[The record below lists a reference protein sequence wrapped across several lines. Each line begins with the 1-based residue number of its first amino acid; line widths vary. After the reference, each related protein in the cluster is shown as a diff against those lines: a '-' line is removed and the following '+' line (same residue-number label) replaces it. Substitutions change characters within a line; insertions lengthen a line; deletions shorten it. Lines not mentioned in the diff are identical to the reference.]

1 MAIYTSIDPAFDIK
15 TSKSS
20 LNQLVD
26 VVQADISG
34 STTRQSFE
42 VFVTGGVGPGVTSSL
57 FQTVYDQDYSLQ
69 TANAVLD
76 MTVGLYFSGST
87 VTDCVVGEDA
97 NGKLLFPSQSLM
109 MREKVNM
116 YKQYAQLLL
125 GNATERFY
133 SPPASTTVTDAID
146 NALFINFK
154 RLFARDTLRR
164 ETFAMKFF
172 STGTVIADPEGGGTE
187 EESNIDITADNTDGT
202 PMIITDIGANN
213 SLQKTV
219 YGGDV
224 GKLVDST
231 NTNNNV
237 GLVYYDEGIVVLNLD
252 KAISG
257 SQYASG
263 TIDAMSTQT
272 TINGATIAAGKTVM
286 GTSVGNPDA
295 KFIPDF
301 LVSGSVDDIVNH
313 FASCRFGDGAALTA
327 MTFQNQTAINSTL
340 VYCRA
345 PASDF
350 NYSSNPTFTDSNNNI
365 VVVDP
370 TDSTQRA
377 FTFATSVG
385 LYDSSNNLLAVAK
398 LSRPVEKNDEKD
410 ITFRVRLDF

>member
-26 VVQADISG
+26 VVQADVSG

-76 MTVGLYFSGST
+76 MTMGLYFSGST
-87 VTDCVVGEDA
+87 VTGSMVGEDA
-97 NGKLLFPSQSLM
+97 NGKLLFSSQSLM
-109 MREKVNM
+109 MREKVNL

-125 GNATERFY
+125 GNASNRFY

-146 NALFINFK
+146 NALFISFK
-154 RLFARDTLRR
+154 RLFTRDTLRR

-172 STGTVIADPEGGGTE
+172 STGTVITDPAGGGTTA
-187 EESNIDITADNTDGT
+187 ESNVDRTADSGDGAAV
-202 PMIITDIGANN
+202 IITDIGANN

-231 NTNNNV
+231 NTDNNL
-237 GLVYYDEGIVVLNLD
+237 GLIYYDEGIVVLNLD
-252 KAISG
+252 KTISG
-257 SQYASG
+257 SQYVSGAIDAMSVVG
-263 TIDAMSTQT
+263 TIDA
-272 TINGATIAAGKTVM
+272 ATIPAGKTVI
-286 GTSVGNPDA
+286 GSSAGNPNA

-301 LVSGSVDDIVNH
+301 LVSGSIDDVVNH
-313 FASCRFGDGAALTA
+313 FASCRFGNGSALTA

-350 NYSSNPTFTDSNNNI
+350 NYSSNPTFTDSSNNI

-370 TDSTQRA
+370 TDATQRS

-385 LYDSSNNLLAVAK
+385 LYDTNNNLLAVAK

>member
-26 VVQADISG
+26 VVQADVSG

-76 MTVGLYFSGST
+76 MTMGLYWSGSA
-87 VTDCVVGEDA
+87 VTGSMVGEDA
-97 NGKLLFPSQSLM
+97 NGKLLFSSQSLM
-109 MREKVNM
+109 MREKVNL

-125 GNATERFY
+125 GNATNRFY

-154 RLFARDTLRR
+154 RLFTRDTLRR

-172 STGTVIADPEGGGTE
+172 STGSVIKDPAGGGTTAE
-187 EESNIDITADNTDGT
+187 TNVDRTADSSDGT
-202 PMIITDIGANN
+202 AVIITDIGANN

-231 NTNNNV
+231 NTDNNL
-237 GLVYYDEGIVVLNLD
+237 GLIYYDEGIVVLNLD

-257 SQYASG
+257 SQYVSG
-263 TIDAMSTQT
+263 TIDAMSVAG
-272 TINGATIAAGKTVM
+272 TIDAASIPAGKTVI
-286 GTSVGNPDA
+286 GSSAGNPNA

-301 LVSGSVDDIVNH
+301 LVSGSIDDVVNH
-313 FASCRFGDGAALTA
+313 FASCRFGNGSALTA

-350 NYSSNPTFTDSNNNI
+350 NYSSNPTFTDSSNNI

-370 TDSTQRA
+370 TDATQRS

-385 LYDSSNNLLAVAK
+385 LYDTNNDLLAVAK